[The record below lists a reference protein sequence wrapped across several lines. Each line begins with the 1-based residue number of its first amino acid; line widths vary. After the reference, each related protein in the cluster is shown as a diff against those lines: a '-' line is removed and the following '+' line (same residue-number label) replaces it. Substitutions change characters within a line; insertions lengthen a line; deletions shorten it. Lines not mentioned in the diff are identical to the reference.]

1 MTDQEKVLALRK
13 LINGEWVEKVI
24 VCEAMGID
32 STEAS
37 QLFEYGRMAV
47 WNKPPLNGQRV
58 VEKFRISEKTLKLP
72 KLFWCDE
79 DNFKQATVSAE
90 VNPKTH
96 QWELVLEQQGGI
108 I

>member
-1 MTDQEKVLALRK
+1 MTDNEKVQALRK
-13 LINGEWVEKVI
+13 LINGEWVEKNL

-32 STEAS
+32 SNEAS
-37 QLFEYGRMAV
+37 KLFEYGRMSA
-47 WNKPPLNGQRV
+47 WNPAPLNGQRV

-72 KLFWCDE
+72 KLFWCEE
-79 DNFKQATVSAE
+79 DTFKPATVSAD